1 MMFLPVFKGASPNA
15 VLRNRQSTPTLYRIS
30 MFHTW
35 ERIYDKHERFFDC
48 FTFVVLKIG
57 DFPLKG

>member
-1 MMFLPVFKGASPNA
+1 MMFLPVFKGGIAKRRTTKQTVHSHA
-15 VLRNRQSTPTLYRIS
+15 LSDIKV
-30 MFHTW
+30 HTW

-57 DFPLKG
+57 DFP

>member
-1 MMFLPVFKGASPNA
+1 
-15 VLRNRQSTPTLYRIS
+15 

-57 DFPLKG
+57 DFSLKG